1 MFNLIDTFSYITFVC
16 QGEAVQ
22 LVADG
27 VAPKLKQPE
36 EGATYEPIAKK
47 NIAKVDFSQPA
58 KKIHDFIRGMD
69 KVPGAWTTIDGQVRV
84 TILYYLL
91 VLIGQ
96 LLRELWLFSW
106 ETGISSLLKL

>member
-1 MFNLIDTFSYITFVC
+1 MDAPIL

-27 VAPKLKQPE
+27 VAPKLKQTE

-47 NIAKVDFSQPA
+47 NIAKVDFNQPA

-69 KVPGAWTTIDGQVRV
+69 KVPGAWTTIDGQVRYL
-84 TILYYLL
+84 IYLL
-91 VLIGQ
+91 KTSLICAYNVYKLDHVVLIQ
-96 LLRELWLFSW
+96 NFNLNTIVTDEKDPV
-106 ETGISSLLKL
+106 E